1 MTLPNRYTPEAYNG
15 ECPESC
21 GHEGAQPHT
30 YALAWGQQVAF
41 ATCEDCHQRMT
52 QQLAAIAKVAP
63 RWQRHAHAV
72 LARAMEIGLSHRT
85 QMRVL
90 SALAALSHEFDFV
103 LRWPEWCWDNYAVG
117 TVSALAF
124 PTDNIPEFVS
134 EPGRGGR
141 RVRKHARR
149 EIAVALQTE
158 RNPTK

>member
-52 QQLAAIAKVAP
+52 QQLAAIAKIEP
-63 RWQRHAHAV
+63 SWQRHGHAV
-72 LARAMEIGLSHRT
+72 LARAMGLGLSHRT
-85 QMRVL
+85 QMKVQR
-90 SALAALSHEFDFV
+90 ALAKISHGADCGYQ
-103 LRWPEWCWDNYAVG
+103 WPEWCWDNFSAG
-117 TVSALAF
+117 TGAALAF

-141 RVRKHARR
+141 RVRNHVHHR
-149 EIAVALQTE
+149 
-158 RNPTK
+158 